1 MQKDMNLKEVED
13 YLGITDN
20 DDYMY
25 KAELIMQFRLLEKL
39 IENMDYEKLEIIL
52 KEDYYHLGLDNKIVY
67 EYKGLIVYEENNNIR
82 SW

>member
-1 MQKDMNLKEVED
+1 MQLNMNLKEVED

-82 SW
+82 S

>member
-1 MQKDMNLKEVED
+1 MQLNMNLKEVED

-20 DDYMY
+20 NDYMY
-25 KAELIMQFRLLEKL
+25 KAEVIMQFRLLEKL
-39 IENMDYEKLEIIL
+39 ITNMDYEKLEVIL

-82 SW
+82 S

>member
-1 MQKDMNLKEVED
+1 MQLNMNLKEVED

-20 DDYMY
+20 NDYMY
-25 KAELIMQFRLLEKL
+25 KAEVIIQFRLLEKL
-39 IENMDYEKLEIIL
+39 ITNIDYEKLEVIL

-82 SW
+82 S